1 MKLDQSYG
9 LKIAELRESEM
20 IEDDPAKEY
29 PALLLGNRGVEKR
42 FGKKG
47 LGSFFCD
54 ICVGA
59 GYIYR
64 CIAVQCNAG

>member
-1 MKLDQSYG
+1 LKLDQSYG

-47 LGSFFCD
+47 E
-54 ICVGA
+54 IPNYH
-59 GYIYR
+59 YIDNQMYYR
-64 CIAVQCNAG
+64 EQ